1 MTKLSSF
8 KHHALAGKM
17 SIGLIALAMDAVLT
31 GSITADDRLLETINA
46 AHVASIESFVAA
58 DRFRIGNR
66 IGNRR
71 LGLVGSNFAE
81 HFLSKAESYA
91 PAASLVVTELRFTM
105 GDISLTRM
113 FDAEKVP
120 VAHLAHV
127 YAIMAMGEAGASHTD
142 WRSNIAYVRSAVDR
156 RLWAVHWSVNHAGE
170 WTMGAVYVPHA
181 ALDWAAGTRVLS
193 PELSRPNSKTNR
205 NAGVGE

>member
-1 MTKLSSF
+1 MMKLSSL
-8 KHHALAGKM
+8 KHRALPGKM

-31 GSITADDRLLETINA
+31 GSITADDRLLEPIIATQ
-46 AHVASIESFVAA
+46 VASIENFVAA
-58 DRFRIGNR
+58 DRFRVGNR

-105 GDISLTRM
+105 GDTSLTRM
-113 FDAEKVP
+113 FDAEKAP
-120 VAHLAHV
+120 LAHVAHV
-127 YAIMAMGEAGASHTD
+127 YAVMVLGEAGASHTD
-142 WRSNIAYVRSAVDR
+142 WRSNIAYVRSPVDH
-156 RLWAVHWSVNHAGE
+156 RLWAVHWSVNHSGE
-170 WTMGAVYVPHA
+170 WTIGAVYVPHA

-193 PELSRPNSKTNR
+193 PELARPTSKTQL
-205 NAGVGE
+205 NARVGE